1 MFDALSEK
9 LNTVFKKLRGHG
21 KLTEDNIQDA
31 LKEVR
36 MSLLEAD
43 VNFRVVKG
51 FIQRLKERA
60 MGVEVMKSL
69 TPGQQFIKIVHEELT
84 ATMGGQ
90 SVELE
95 LGTRPPVP
103 IMFVGL
109 QGSGKTTSAG
119 KVALM
124 LKNKGRKPY
133 LVPAD
138 VYRPAAI
145 DQLKSLAK
153 SIDVPVFDSNPSQ
166 DPLEI
171 VRKAMANADLN
182 GFDTVLIDTAG
193 RLHVDE
199 KMMLEVKKIKDAVN
213 PSEIL
218 FVADAMTGQ
227 DAVNA
232 AKEFNDLLD
241 VTGVILTKM
250 DGDARGGAALSIREV
265 TGKPLKLVGIGEKL
279 TEIEVFHPDR
289 IAGRILDMGDV
300 LTLIEKA
307 EASLDQEEAALLE
320 KKLRKNEFTLED
332 FKNQLVQFR
341 KMGSMESIL
350 SMMPGMGKMKALKDM
365 QVDEKQLTRIEAII
379 NSMTPAER
387 RDHQIINGSRRQ
399 RISKGSGTSVQDVNG
414 LLKQYAQAKKM
425 LSKMTKAQGAMG
437 KGKGKG
443 KKNKKMK
450 GMGDFFP
457 F

>member
-1 MFDALSEK
+1 MFDSLSDK
-9 LNTVFKKLRGHG
+9 LNGVFKKLRGHG
-21 KLTEDNIQDA
+21 KLTEKNIQDA

-51 FIQRLKERA
+51 FVQRVKERA
-60 MGVEVMKSL
+60 LGSEVMKSL
-69 TPGQQFIKIVHEELT
+69 TPGQQFVKVVHDELT
-84 ATMGGQ
+84 NTMGGQ
-90 SVELE
+90 SVELD
-95 LGTRPPVP
+95 LQKKPPVP

-109 QGSGKTTSAG
+109 QGSGKTTTAG

-124 LKNKGRKPY
+124 LKNKGKKPY

-138 VYRPAAI
+138 IYRPAAI
-145 DQLKSLAK
+145 EQLKTLAGQ
-153 SIDVPVFDSNPSQ
+153 IDVPVFDSNPKM
-166 DPLEI
+166 DPVEI
-171 VRKAMANADLN
+171 ARKAVANADLN
-182 GFDTVLIDTAG
+182 GYDVVLIDTAG
-193 RLHVDE
+193 RLHIDE
-199 KMMLEVKKIKDAVN
+199 KMMKEVRRIKDAVK

-227 DAVNA
+227 DAVTV

-241 VTGVILTKM
+241 ITGVVLSKM

-279 TEIEVFHPDR
+279 DEMEVFHPDR

-300 LTLIEKA
+300 MTLIEKA
-307 EASLDQEEAALLE
+307 ESAIDADEAARLE
-320 KKLRKNEFTLED
+320 KKLRKAQFTLED
-332 FKNQLVQFR
+332 FRDQLRQVR

-350 SMMPGMGKMKALKDM
+350 SMIPGMGNNKALKNLD
-365 QVDEKQLTRIEAII
+365 VDEKQLGRIEAII
-379 NSMTPAER
+379 NSMTNGER
-387 RDHQIINGSRRQ
+387 KNHQIINGSRRK
-399 RISKGSGTSVQDVNG
+399 RIARGSGTTIQDVNG
-414 LLKQYAQAKKM
+414 LLKQYVQAKKM
-425 LSKMTKAQGAMG
+425 LQKMSKMQSGGA
-437 KGKGKG
+437 KGGKG
-443 KKNKKMK
+443 KKKKKMK